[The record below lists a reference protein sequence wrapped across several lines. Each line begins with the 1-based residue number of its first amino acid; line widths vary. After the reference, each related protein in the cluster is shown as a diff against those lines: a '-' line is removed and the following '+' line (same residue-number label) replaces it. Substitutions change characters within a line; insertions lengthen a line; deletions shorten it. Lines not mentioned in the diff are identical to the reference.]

1 MPSGSI
7 KDVPV
12 VTTTWSGF
20 YIGAGVGYGHLVAEN
35 RYWEPTF
42 ASTWKGDGGQGGL
55 GTAVIGF
62 DRQIGD
68 RYVMG
73 AFVEY
78 DWSTLE
84 LTYED
89 TDTPEQKFR
98 LRDAFSVGGRAGFL
112 LTPTSLLYISGGY
125 TWARG
130 KSDQYFDITNGGRTF
145 LGVTDLDLD
154 GPFVGVGLE
163 TLLGHR
169 LTLRGEARYTM
180 FDEVTTNQF
189 TTAPFIFTDT
199 MTADVLTA
207 RLVLTYRFTRDE
219 HHARILK

>member
-1 MPSGSI
+1 MLKRIGASVLLGLMVAGGGMAWADGMPSGSI

-98 LRDAFSVGGRAGFL
+98 LRDAFSAIPDWSVRRSSSVMTSSSG
-112 LTPTSLLYISGGY
+112 TPAI
-125 TWARG
+125 AR
-130 KSDQYFDITNGGRTF
+130 
-145 LGVTDLDLD
+145 
-154 GPFVGVGLE
+154 
-163 TLLGHR
+163 
-169 LTLRGEARYTM
+169 
-180 FDEVTTNQF
+180 TTNQW
-189 TTAPFIFTDT
+189 
-199 MTADVLTA
+199 
-207 RLVLTYRFTRDE
+207 
-219 HHARILK
+219 